1 VNISN
6 DSTRVGTSAV
16 VSYLNKGPN
25 WTKKMRA
32 TDYEAFSG
40 KRVGFDVTSPRFNTN
55 QIFYG
60 QSLKLEVPGP
70 GKYGEEPQ
78 EVYGRPKTFS

>member
-1 VNISN
+1 MNRGRKTVSQGKIGVGSFNISN
-6 DSTRVGTSAV
+6 ESTRLGTSGL
-16 VSYLNKGPN
+16 VSYINKGPN

-55 QIFYG
+55 
-60 QSLKLEVPGP
+60 
-70 GKYGEEPQ
+70 
-78 EVYGRPKTFS
+78 